1 MYLVSLASHRL
12 DNENGYNYQN
22 LISKISVL
30 SDHENLVLISFF
42 FFFQKLKRESLRV
55 YKIFL
60 LRKIVKNAKIRFYYS
75 IFQTKKI

>member
-30 SDHENLVLISFF
+30 SDHENLVLIF

-55 YKIFL
+55 YKIFS

>member
-30 SDHENLVLISFF
+30 SDHENLVLIFF
-42 FFFQKLKRESLRV
+42 FFFPKNLRERV
-55 YKIFL
+55 
-60 LRKIVKNAKIRFYYS
+60 
-75 IFQTKKI
+75 